1 MERFTYT
8 GLPARVLFG
17 EGTLSK
23 VAEEVRGLGAERAV
37 VLSTPGHKGKAQEVL
52 ELLGDL
58 GAGTFAEAVMHTPV
72 EVTERAVDTVFNLRG
87 DCLVA
92 IGGGSTINLGKA
104 VAFRTDLPQVAIPT
118 TYAGS
123 EMTRIL
129 GQTEDGKKTTMVTEK
144 VLPEVAIYD
153 PALTYSLPPHIS
165 ATSGMNA
172 LAHAVEG
179 LYAKERNPVMSLMAE
194 EAISVLAK
202 ALPRV
207 VEAPDDREA
216 RSQAFYGAWLCAM
229 ILGSVGTALHHKLCH
244 TLGGSFGLP
253 HAETHTVILPHAASF
268 NAVAAREEMDGVAKL
283 LGADGVGQGLYDL
296 AKRMN
301 APTSLKE
308 LGMPES
314 GLDQAAELATQNPYW
329 NPRPFTREDIRALL
343 DDAWHGRRP
352 KD

>member
-1 MERFTYT
+1 VERFTYT

-17 EGTLSK
+17 EGTLES
-23 VAEEVRGLGAERAV
+23 VADEARRLGATRAL
-37 VLSTPGHKGKAQEVL
+37 VLSTPGHKDKARNVL
-52 ELLGDL
+52 GLLGGL
-58 GAGTFAEAVMHTPV
+58 GAGLFAEAVMHTPV
-72 EVTERAVDTVFNLRG
+72 EVTGRG
-87 DCLVA
+87 LDVVLDLEADCLVA
-92 IGGGSTINLGKA
+92 IGGGSTIGLSKA
-104 VAFRTDLPQVAIPT
+104 LAYRTDLPQIAIPT

-129 GQTEDGKKTTMVTEK
+129 GQTEAGKKTTIVTEK

-153 PALTYSLPPHIS
+153 ATLTYSLPPMVS

-179 LYAKERNPVMSLMAE
+179 LYAKDRNPVMSLLAE
-194 EAISVLAK
+194 EAIAVMAE

-207 VEAPDDREA
+207 VEAPDDHEA
-216 RSQAFYGAWLCAM
+216 RARAFYGAWLCAM

-268 NAVAAREEMDGVAKL
+268 NAVAAREEMDHVARL
-283 LGADGVGQGLYDL
+283 LGAEGVGRGLYDL
-296 AKRMN
+296 AARMG
-301 APTSLKE
+301 APTSLDQ
-308 LGMPES
+308 LGMPLD
-314 GLDQAAELATQNPYW
+314 GLDKAAELATQNPYW

-343 DDAWHGRRP
+343 EDAWHGRRP
-352 KD
+352 RD